1 MFINAEKIAK
11 RIERQE
17 STTEDLFLFLIAFFK
32 EYRTGPVFR
41 EMCLAID
48 IIQGKKR
55 RITSKSTIAAELK
68 NLEKEGRI
76 ILPRGT
82 SSRTPGRIIIVDSE
96 WKYHGE
102 PTR

>member
-32 EYRTGPVFR
+32 ENRTGPVMR

-48 IIQGKKR
+48 IIQGKKHR
-55 RITSKSTIAAELK
+55 TSKSTIAPQLK
-68 NLEKEGRI
+68 NLEREGKI
-76 ILPRGT
+76 ILPRGIN
-82 SSRTPGRIIIVDSE
+82 SRTPGRMIIVNSE